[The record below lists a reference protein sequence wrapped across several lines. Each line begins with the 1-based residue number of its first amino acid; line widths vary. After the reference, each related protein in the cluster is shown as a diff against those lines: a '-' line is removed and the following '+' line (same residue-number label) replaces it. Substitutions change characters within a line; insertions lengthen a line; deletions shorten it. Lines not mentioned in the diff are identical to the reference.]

1 MPYGIGYHLT
11 VSIFFYI
18 GVADHFFP
26 LVRGTF
32 QYSILIIHYS
42 IAKRYG
48 LRVYILPCAS
58 LPAPVPLY
66 LLFAVLKR

>member
-18 GVADHFFP
+18 GVADH
-26 LVRGTF
+26 
-32 QYSILIIHYS
+32 YSLFNIHYS

>member
-26 LVRGTF
+26 LVRDSSP
-32 QYSILIIHYS
+32 YNVRIIV
-42 IAKRYG
+42 R
-48 LRVYILPCAS
+48 
-58 LPAPVPLY
+58 
-66 LLFAVLKR
+66 

>member
-1 MPYGIGYHLT
+1 MNALRHWLSFDCIY
-11 VSIFFYI
+11 FFYI
-18 GVADHFFP
+18 GVADH
-26 LVRGTF
+26 
-32 QYSILIIHYS
+32 YSLFNIHYS